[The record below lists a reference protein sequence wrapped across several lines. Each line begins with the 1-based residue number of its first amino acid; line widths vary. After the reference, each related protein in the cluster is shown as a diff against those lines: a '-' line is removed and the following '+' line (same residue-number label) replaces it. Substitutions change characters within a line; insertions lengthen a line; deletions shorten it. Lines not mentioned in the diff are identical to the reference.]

1 MSLAVVLLTPVTVVL
16 MFLGFQAAM
25 WNHAATEV
33 RVVARQTAMMV
44 ARDGMPAGQ
53 AAGAGRAALSG
64 TLTGVSVTV
73 QRGASD
79 VVVVVRGSAPGILRG
94 TSWDVV
100 VQVAVPAEGWA
111 PL

>member
-1 MSLAVVLLTPVTVVL
+1 
-16 MFLGFQAAM
+16 
-25 WNHAATEV
+25 
-33 RVVARQTAMMV
+33 
-44 ARDGMPAGQ
+44 
-53 AAGAGRAALSG
+53 
-64 TLTGVSVTV
+64 LTGVSVTV

-100 VQVAVPAEGWA
+100 VQVAVPAEGWV

>member
-44 ARDGMPAGQ
+44 ARDGMPAG
-53 AAGAGRAALSG
+53 
-64 TLTGVSVTV
+64 
-73 QRGASD
+73 
-79 VVVVVRGSAPGILRG
+79 
-94 TSWDVV
+94 W
-100 VQVAVPAEGWA
+100 VP
-111 PL
+111 L